1 MGKQVGTDTKPV
13 MFRKTIA
20 GKGSRA
26 RSGVYS
32 QEYRDNVEKM
42 CTKKKT

>member
-1 MGKQVGTDTKPV
+1 MGKQVGTDNKPV

-32 QEYRDNVEKM
+32 QEYRDNFDKIFG
-42 CTKKKT
+42 KKKS